1 MKALFATCLLVS
13 SVAVCADTGR
23 DLYDVM
29 YLPKANTTYGFTT
42 GTWAKST
49 LETDVMDVDSDGY
62 RIEQT
67 IGHAF
72 SDSFS
77 LQGSMNYLDLESD
90 PDGASSTTQSGFSDL
105 TLVGRYRLMDAGFRF
120 DIVGGALISTGD
132 HEIKTDGDSNNVN
145 GGNNYFIGAQ
155 IGQKQASYQWS
166 VLAQYTYHDQTFTD
180 DAGELNIRG
189 QQFNEG
195 LVRADL
201 LNRLAEKSFIR
212 SHLLAA
218 FSEKN
223 VVAPDFSNGAGTDT
237 YELGAEYQHLCSDNF
252 LARAGVDYQMQDV
265 DSSSFDSFNAWKF
278 TIGANYQ
285 F

>member
-42 GTWAKST
+42 GTWSKAT
-49 LETDVMDVDSDGY
+49 AETDLADVDYDGY
-62 RIEQT
+62 MIQQT
-67 IGHAF
+67 IGHSF

-77 LQGSMNYLDLESD
+77 LEGSMNYLNLDAD
-90 PDGASSTTQSGFSDL
+90 MDGGIEANKSGFSDL
-105 TLVGRYRLMDAGFRF
+105 TVAGRYRLMDASLRL

-132 HEIKTDGDSNNVN
+132 HEIKTDGDANNIN
-145 GGNNYFIGAQ
+145 GGNNYFVGAQ
-155 IGQKQASYQWS
+155 IGQKHASYQWS
-166 VLAQYTYHDQTFTD
+166 LLAQYTFHDQTYTD
-180 DAGELNIRG
+180 APGDLNMKED
-189 QQFNEG
+189 QYNSG

-201 LNRLAEKSFIR
+201 LNRLAEKSFLR
-212 SHLLAA
+212 SHLLAN

-223 VVAPDFSNGAGTDT
+223 VTTDFSTGRGTDT
-237 YELGAEYQHLCSDNF
+237 YELGAEYQHLCSENF
-252 LARAGVDYQMQDV
+252 LARAGVDYQMQDM
-265 DSSSFDSFNAWKF
+265 DASSFDSYNAWKF